1 MIPIPPIDVTDLD
14 PISGYLEDNG
24 STTAMIYPLADSVAD
39 PLSWL
44 RRHRD
49 RIESALHRYGAVLL
63 RGLPTDM
70 RLFEETVALIGG
82 TALSYTDRS
91 TPRTRIGTN
100 IYTSTEY
107 PPDQRILMHNENSYA
122 DTWPGLLFFLCET
135 PADEG
140 GHTPIADS
148 RAVFRRLPQDLLDRF
163 ADGVRYTRTYRDEL
177 GLGWQEAFQTDS
189 RAQVERYCSDHDIDY
204 DWDGSLLHTKTTR
217 PAWRDDPWDGV
228 PVWFNQANLFH
239 VSALEE
245 EIREALLA
253 AFPEKELPRNAY
265 LGDGSPI
272 SEADLAHIEQAYSD
286 CVLTLPWHRGDLLIV
301 ANMIAAH
308 GRTAYR
314 GTRRIWVAMA

>member
-1 MIPIPPIDVTDLD
+1 MIPTPPMDVIDLD
-14 PISGYLEDNG
+14 PVTGYLEDNG
-24 STTAMIYPLADSVAD
+24 STAAMVYPLADTITD

-44 RRHRD
+44 RQHRD
-49 RIESALHRYGAVLL
+49 RIDTALHGYGAVLL
-63 RGLPTDM
+63 RGLEPDM
-70 RLFEETVALIGG
+70 RLFEEVVGLIGG
-82 TALSYTDRS
+82 AALRYSDRS
-91 TPRTRIGTN
+91 TPRTQIGAN

-107 PPDQRILMHNENSYA
+107 PPDQRIPMHNENSYA
-122 DTWPGLLFFLCET
+122 DTWPARLFFLCET

-148 RAVFRRLPQDLLDRF
+148 RSVFRRLPQDLLDRF
-163 ADGVRYTRTYRDEL
+163 ADGVRYTRTYRDDL

-189 RAQVERYCSDHDIDY
+189 RAAVESYCRAHDLDY
-204 DWDGSLLHTKTTR
+204 DWNGSLLHTSTTR
-217 PAWRDDPWDGV
+217 AAWRAEPHTGA

-253 AFPEKELPRNAY
+253 AFPERELPRNAY

-272 SEADLAHIEQAYSD
+272 PVADLALIEQAYDD
-286 CVLTLPWHRGDLLIV
+286 CALTLPWQRGDLLIV
-301 ANMIAAH
+301 ANMLAAH

-314 GTRRIWVAMA
+314 GQRRIWVAMA